1 VPRLG
6 DLNDA
11 AVFFDRRHGKSEDM
25 TEQRSED
32 TGWPGFSPEEVRSQ
46 EDELLDERDAAAA
59 ETLDTPPGSTAAR
72 RAAMLGILALLAVL
86 GAAVA
91 LLVLGAGNTSSGSAA
106 PGQGPLSPAGGGNG
120 AQTPPAS
127 GQAATTDST
136 TADTATDAVART
148 TTVLVAV
155 PDVVGERAS
164 QATGRLRHA
173 DLRAKARFVTSS
185 QSAGTVVDQA
195 PSAGER
201 LASGGV
207 VTLEVAKARPAVT
220 VRVPRLVGMT
230 IAEAKQALRSAAL
243 SSSVRTVASSK
254 PAETVVGQSPTAGA
268 KVRRGSV
275 VSLRVS
281 AGPALVTVP
290 DVTGLDEGDARAAL
304 QGDGF
309 QVAVVDQPTD
319 DASEDGVV
327 VDQSPTAST
336 NAREGSTV
344 TITVARSG

>member
-1 VPRLG
+1 
-6 DLNDA
+6 
-11 AVFFDRRHGKSEDM
+11 VFFDRRRGKSDDM
-25 TEQRSED
+25 TEERSAEHSED
-32 TGWPGFSPEEVRSQ
+32 GGWPGFSPEEVRAQ
-46 EDELLDERDAAAA
+46 EEELLDERDAATA

-72 RAAMLGILALLAVL
+72 SAAMLGILALLAVL

-106 PGQGPLSPAGGGNG
+106 SGQGPPTPGGGGNG

-127 GQAATTDST
+127 GQATTTNSATTS
-136 TADTATDAVART
+136 DTATDAMART
-148 TTVLVAV
+148 TTARVAV
-155 PDVVGERAS
+155 PDVVGEPAS
-164 QATGRLRHA
+164 QATGRLRDAH
-173 DLRAKARFVTSS
+173 LRARTRFVTSS
-185 QSAGTVVDQA
+185 QAAGTVVDQA
-195 PSAGER
+195 PSAGAR

-207 VTLEVAKARPAVT
+207 VTLDVAKARPAVT

-230 IAEAKQALRSAAL
+230 IADAKQALRSAAL
-243 SSSVRTVASSK
+243 SSSVTTVASSE

-281 AGPALVTVP
+281 AGPNLVTVP

-319 DASEDGVV
+319 DASQDGVV
-327 VDQSPTAST
+327 VDQSPTASAD
-336 NAREGSTV
+336 AREGSTV
-344 TITVARSG
+344 TITVARFG